1 MATNK
6 KTYIDFD
13 IDFIKHPLS
22 KDIVKVTDDNAIRQ
36 SVELLLDMD
45 YFETPMQPEKGAN
58 VKRLLFEPM
67 GVDVVIELKEAI
79 TEVLENYEPRI
90 DLKDVSVEADYDNGA
105 YTVKIIFQILN
116 NINLSVIEFIL
127 KKVN

>member
-1 MATNK
+1 MAINK

-22 KDIVKVTDDNAIRQ
+22 KDIVKVTDDAAIQQ
-36 SVELLLDMD
+36 SIELLLEMD
-45 YFETPMQPEKGAN
+45 YFESPMQPAKGSN

-90 DLKDVSVEADYDNGA
+90 DLKDVIIEADYDNGV

-127 KKVN
+127 ERVN